1 MNPGFGGGEGFKVS
15 KRFYELV
22 AVMERLRGKKGC
34 PWDREQTR
42 DSLKPFLLEEA
53 YEVLEAIDEE
63 NPELLKEELGDLLFQ
78 ILFHS
83 EIARERGEFGI
94 EDVLSYT
101 IDKMTR
107 RHPHVF
113 GSAPSDRR
121 GSRRVTAKDVL
132 ARWEELKQKE
142 KRHRKRKSVLDGVP
156 KPLPALMR
164 AYQLQ
169 TRASRVGFDWK
180 ELRPVWNKVRE
191 ELKEL
196 EQAVEEGQVRPI
208 RHEFGDLFFALVNLA
223 RFLKLD
229 PEESLR
235 KANRRFMNRFRY
247 IERKAGISR
256 TPLSEMPL
264 AEMDRLWEEAK
275 AAEKKSGKK
284 TAKGRAGWL

>member
-1 MNPGFGGGEGFKVS
+1 MT
-15 KRFYELV
+15 KRFAELV
-22 AVMERLRGKKGC
+22 SVMERLRGKNGC

-42 DSLKPFLLEEA
+42 ESLKPFLLEES
-53 YEVLEAIDEE
+53 YEVLEAIDEGD
-63 NPELLKEELGDLLFQ
+63 PEILKEELGDLLFQ

-101 IDKMTR
+101 IEKMTR

-113 GSAPSDRR
+113 GTVPSAVRKGRR
-121 GSRRVTAKDVL
+121 LTSKDVL

-142 KRHRKRKSVLDGVP
+142 KRNRKRKSVLDGVP
-156 KPLPALMR
+156 IPLPALMR

-196 EQAVEEGQVRPI
+196 EHAVDTGEDRSV
-208 RHEFGDLFFALVNLA
+208 RHELGDLFFALVNLA

-229 PEESLR
+229 PEETLR
-235 KANRRFMNRFRY
+235 KSNQRFVDRFHY
-247 IERKAGISR
+247 IEKKAWRSRK
-256 TPLSEMPL
+256 PLSEMSL

-275 AAEKKSGKK
+275 AAEKK
-284 TAKGRAGWL
+284 GRKETKPRRLR

>member
-1 MNPGFGGGEGFKVS
+1 MS
-15 KRFYELV
+15 KRFSELV
-22 AVMERLRGKKGC
+22 AVMETLRGKNGC
-34 PWDREQTR
+34 PWDKEQTR
-42 DSLKPFLLEEA
+42 ESLTPFLLEEA

-83 EIARERGEFGI
+83 QIAKERGEFGV
-94 EDVLSYT
+94 EDVLAYT

-113 GSAPSDRR
+113 GAARS
-121 GSRRVTAKDVL
+121 SRKKGMPATAKEVL

-142 KRHRKRKSVLDGVP
+142 KRNRKRTSVLDGVP

-180 ELRPVWNKVRE
+180 EMRPVWNKVRE
-191 ELKEL
+191 EMKEL
-196 EQAVEEGQVRPI
+196 EEAIGEGQSRQI
-208 RHEFGDLFFALVNLA
+208 QAEFGDVFFALVNMA
-223 RFLKLD
+223 RFLKFD

-235 KANRRFMNRFRY
+235 KANQRFVDRFSY
-247 IERKAGISR
+247 MERKAGRSR
-256 TPLSEMPL
+256 KALYDMTLS
-264 AEMDRLWEEAK
+264 EMDRLWEEAK
-275 AAEKKSGKK
+275 SAERKRLKRRGH
-284 TAKGRAGWL
+284 

>member
-1 MNPGFGGGEGFKVS
+1 MS

-22 AVMERLRGKKGC
+22 AVMDKLRGENGC
-34 PWDREQTR
+34 PWDLEQTR
-42 DSLKPFLLEEA
+42 ESLKPFLLEEA

-63 NPELLKEELGDLLFQ
+63 DPETLKEELGDLLFQ

-83 EIARERGEFGI
+83 RIAGERSEFGI
-94 EDVLSYT
+94 EDVLSSA

-113 GSAPSDRR
+113 GPDRSAGRKGRR
-121 GSRRVTAKDVL
+121 ATAKDVL
-132 ARWEELKQKE
+132 ARWEALKQNE
-142 KRHRKRKSVLDGVP
+142 KRNRKRKSVLDGVP

-169 TRASRVGFDWK
+169 TRASRVGFDWR

-196 EQAVEEGQVRPI
+196 EQAVEGGRLRSI
-208 RHEFGDLFFALVNLA
+208 RHELGDLFFALVNMA

-229 PEESLR
+229 PEEALR
-235 KANRRFMNRFRY
+235 KTNRRFVDRFHFMEQRA
-247 IERKAGISR
+247 EKTRR
-256 TPLSEMPL
+256 PLSEMTL

-275 AAEKKSGKK
+275 SAEKRSGKK
-284 TAKGRAGWL
+284 AGRKTMIRER

>member
-1 MNPGFGGGEGFKVS
+1 MNPRLEENTFVS
-15 KRFYELV
+15 KRFDELV
-22 AVMERLRGKKGC
+22 SVMDRLRGKNGC

-42 DSLKPFLLEEA
+42 ESLKPFLLEEA
-53 YEVLEAIDEE
+53 YEVLEAIDEGE
-63 NPELLKEELGDLLFQ
+63 PEILKEELGDLLFQ

-83 EIARERGEFGI
+83 EIGKERKEFGI
-94 EDVLSYT
+94 EDVLSCT
-101 IDKMTR
+101 IEKMTR

-113 GSAPSDRR
+113 GTAPSAVRKGRR
-121 GSRRVTAKDVL
+121 LTAKDVL

-142 KRHRKRKSVLDGVP
+142 KRNRKRKSVLDGVP

-196 EQAVEEGQVRPI
+196 EHAVEEGQGRPI

-229 PEESLR
+229 PEETLR
-235 KANRRFMNRFRY
+235 KANQRFVDRFHY
-247 IERKAGISR
+247 IEKQAWKSR
-256 TPLSEMPL
+256 TPLSEMTP

-275 AAEKKSGKK
+275 AAEKKDGKE
-284 TAKGRAGWL
+284 TRRRRAR

>member
-1 MNPGFGGGEGFKVS
+1 MLKVS
-15 KRFYELV
+15 KRFSELV
-22 AVMERLRGKKGC
+22 SVMERLRGKNGC

-42 DSLKPFLLEEA
+42 RSLKPFLLEEA
-53 YEVLEAIDEE
+53 YEVLEAIDEDD
-63 NPELLKEELGDLLFQ
+63 PDILKEELGDLLFQ

-83 EIARERGEFGI
+83 QIAKERGEFGV
-94 EDVLSYT
+94 EDVLSDT

-113 GSAPSDRR
+113 GPVPSP
-121 GSRRVTAKDVL
+121 GSKGRPITAKDVL
-132 ARWEELKQKE
+132 ARWEDLKRKE
-142 KRHRKRKSVLDGVP
+142 KRNLKRKSVLEGVP

-196 EQAVEEGQVRPI
+196 EQAVEAGRDRAV
-208 RHEFGDLFFALVNLA
+208 RHEIGDLFFALVNLA

-235 KANRRFMNRFRY
+235 KANQRFENRFHF
-247 IERKAGISR
+247 IETKARKSR
-256 TPLSEMPL
+256 KTLSEMTL
-264 AEMDRLWEEAK
+264 AEMDRLWEQAK
-275 AAEKKSGKK
+275 AAEKKNGKK
-284 TAKGRAGWL
+284 SRIRRTE

>member
-1 MNPGFGGGEGFKVS
+1 MT
-15 KRFYELV
+15 KRFAELV
-22 AVMERLRGKKGC
+22 SVMERLRGKNGC

-42 DSLKPFLLEEA
+42 ESLKPFLLEEA
-53 YEVLEAIDEE
+53 YEVLEAIDEGD
-63 NPELLKEELGDLLFQ
+63 PEILKEELGDLLFQ

-101 IDKMTR
+101 IEKMTR

-113 GSAPSDRR
+113 GTVPSAVRKGRR
-121 GSRRVTAKDVL
+121 LTSKDVL

-142 KRHRKRKSVLDGVP
+142 KRNRKRKSVLDGVP
-156 KPLPALMR
+156 IPLPALMR

-196 EQAVEEGQVRPI
+196 EHAVDTGEDRSV
-208 RHEFGDLFFALVNLA
+208 RHELGDLFFALVNLA

-229 PEESLR
+229 PEETLR
-235 KANRRFMNRFRY
+235 KSNQRFVDRFHY
-247 IERKAGISR
+247 IEKKTWKSRK
-256 TPLSEMPL
+256 PLSEMSL

-275 AAEKKSGKK
+275 AAEKNEGKSMKR
-284 TAKGRAGWL
+284 GRPR